1 MVTVKGGLEP
11 SENLIRKVLVPTGR
25 FHFYFVPGPKTI
37 QPYHPT

>member
-25 FHFYFVPGPKTI
+25 FHFYFVPVPKTI